1 MKQKYIIINN
11 YEKYQHYSDRK
22 IVWIKLYTDI
32 LQDYKIRQ
40 LSMTARWIFIGM
52 LVVGSKHGNRVP
64 YDLTFIRSQI
74 GDEHTSKK
82 VINKHIKQLECLALI
97 KISDSL
103 DIEEKR
109 IDKNRIEENTDDS
122 NANFISSKQRL
133 EIGKKYINLD
143 LEEEWDKFTDYNRD
157 VRKSPIKSL
166 SMAWRNWLK
175 KAEEFRQQS
184 PQAITERENQA
195 TMQQQKNR
203 ENQKGRPIPESL
215 RKQRDALIKKKS
227 IPI

>member
-103 DIEEKR
+103 DIEENR
-109 IDKNRIEENTDDS
+109 IDKKRREGEP
-122 NANFISSKQRL
+122 L
-133 EIGKKYINLD
+133 HLKYKNKYPKLQ
-143 LEEEWDKFTDYNRD
+143 LEEEWNKFEVYNRD
-157 VRKSPIKSL
+157 TRIKPLKSIEL
-166 SMAWRNWLK
+166 GWINWLK